1 MKTLTDYKI
10 PTYTIPN
17 LKFAVYGKDTFEIK
31 CITVHIAIEDSFE
44 YMVNGQ
50 IHIVDWFKSMLSN
63 KVVMRAD
70 ETINF
75 IDPISILRVEDTS
88 IDYIVLTLFQIIKKL
103 NKDETI
109 KFHFIQYIEH
119 D

>member
-44 YMVNGQ
+44 YIVNGQ

-70 ETINF
+70 EN
-75 IDPISILRVEDTS
+75 IDFPDPERILRVEDTS
-88 IDYIVLTLFQIIKKL
+88 IDYIVSTLFKIIKKL
-103 NKDETI
+103 NKDETV

>member
-10 PTYTIPN
+10 TTYTIPN

-31 CITVHIAIEDSFE
+31 CITIHLATDCLVE
-44 YMVNGQ
+44 YMVSGQ

-70 ETINF
+70 EN
-75 IDPISILRVEDTS
+75 IDFLDPERILRVEDTS
-88 IDYIVLTLFQIIKKL
+88 IDYIVSTLFKIIKKL
-103 NKDETI
+103 NKDETV